1 MADCATNPYQAVT
14 AVLQAAR
21 LGFLEELPLQKPEDL
36 DGMERVRAKRH
47 VPSTLDKALLALD
60 KDQPLRKA
68 VGELYCD
75 ALLCLKNDEYNR
87 LKGKSV
93 DEVRDYYLPFV

>member
-14 AVLQAAR
+14 AVLQAAK
-21 LGFLEELPLQKPEDL
+21 LGLQGELPLQKPEDL
-36 DGMERVRAKRH
+36 DGMERVREKRH
-47 VPSTLDKALLALD
+47 IPSSLDKSLLALD
-60 KDQPLRKA
+60 KDKPLRMA

-75 ALLCLKNDEYNR
+75 ALLFLKNDEYSR
-87 LKGKSV
+87 LAGKSV